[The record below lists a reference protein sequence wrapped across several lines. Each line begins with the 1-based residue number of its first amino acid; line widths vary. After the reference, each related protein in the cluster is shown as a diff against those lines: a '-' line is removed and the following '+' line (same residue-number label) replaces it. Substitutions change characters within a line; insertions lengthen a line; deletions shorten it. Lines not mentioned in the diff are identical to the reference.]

1 MNYAP
6 SMFWGAQSLDPH
18 QLAANSEVMMRVVA
32 ELANTSTWCEHNVLV
47 LSTWMK
53 VPTMGTG
60 FNFGWLVGVWE
71 L

>member
-1 MNYAP
+1 MHHPCFGVHKVLTHTNWP
-6 SMFWGAQSLDPH
+6 C
-18 QLAANSEVMMRVVA
+18 ANSEVMMRVVA

-60 FNFGWLVGVWE
+60 FNFGWLVGVWQ